1 MSGII
6 GKLSFECDEALARPA
21 LEQMLDLVAHRE
33 ATSASR
39 GIYQAPGIALG
50 STAPLYDPAGPSGV
64 RAALDGTLVNERELR
79 AELRRLGLE
88 VPAGGAALVGRA
100 YEAWGE
106 RCFGR
111 FDGAFACAI
120 WDARERRLLL
130 ARDQIGLKPL
140 YFALLHGHGVVFAS
154 ELRALFADPGVERTW
169 CPEAI
174 DAYLALGYVPAP
186 LTAFERISKLE
197 PAQFIVVD
205 GRRLHAAQYWD
216 LPAAR
221 PAGSADDAREVEAL
235 IRMATRDQRMDPD
248 GVVLYSGGEASS
260 ALLAELPQGAAPV
273 VTIAFDQSSGE
284 LARIHSAGQHLGRS
298 PDIEEAAVETPALAS
313 QLAAHLDEPIADP
326 SALTQYVVCA
336 MARRHAASAI
346 GGHGA
351 TALLA
356 PPRRCAVWDDPIRR
370 GVYTRAFAWQV
381 RELDPR
387 SRMREISAARGAADP
402 LERARYVQ
410 VRSVLPEST
419 LAITERAALAAGLT
433 LHLPWLDR
441 RLVEAAATVPAAR
454 AHDVSLLRRMLASH
468 LPPSLLPPASSAQ
481 PPDWLR
487 STLAAMVPT
496 VLLAPRFDGRGVVSR
511 PALRQLWE
519 EHQGGR
525 HDHSLRFWSLLMLE
539 LWLREHIDG
548 DAADRPLEYAVL
560 KAA

>member
-21 LEQMLDLVAHRE
+21 LEQMLDLSRRSHEVAK
-33 ATSASR
+33 AD
-39 GIYQAPGIALG
+39 IYQAPGIALG
-50 STAPLYDPAGPSGV
+50 STAPLYDPVGPSGV
-64 RAALDGTLVNERELR
+64 RAALDGTLANERELR
-79 AELRRLGLE
+79 AELRRLGLD
-88 VPAGGAALVGRA
+88 VPTGGAALVGRA

-106 RCFGR
+106 RCFAR

-169 CPEAI
+169 CAEAI

-216 LPAAR
+216 PPAAR
-221 PAGSADDAREVEAL
+221 PATSGDAGVREVEAL
-235 IRMATRDQRMDPD
+235 IRMATRDQRIDPD
-248 GVVLYSGGEASS
+248 CVVLYSGGDASS

-273 VTIAFDQSSGE
+273 VTVAFDQASGE
-284 LARIHSAGQHLGRS
+284 LARIYAAGQQLGRR
-298 PDIEEAAVETPALAS
+298 PEIEEAAVETPALAS
-313 QLAAHLDEPIADP
+313 QLAAHFDEPIADP
-326 SALTQYVVCA
+326 SAVTQYAVCA
-336 MARRHAASAI
+336 LASRYAASAI

-351 TALLA
+351 TALLV

-370 GVYTRAFAWQV
+370 GIYTRTFAWQV

-387 SRMREISAARGAADP
+387 SRMRDISAARGAAEP

-419 LAITERAALAAGLT
+419 LAIAGRAALAAGLA

-441 RLVEAAATVPAAR
+441 RLVEAAAAVPAPR
-454 AHDVSLLRRMLASH
+454 PQDSSLLRRMLARH
-468 LPPSLLPPASSAQ
+468 LPPSLMPPASPSP

-487 STLAAMVPT
+487 STLAAMVPA